1 MMTFRGTSPTPAP
14 GAVRQTMD
22 DKAPVSSETLWN
34 NRDCYRNSIRTLREA
49 ADSEWRTS
57 SLLRSPLNVALFL
70 TNENISPYARIK
82 MSACQRNS
90 CSPKRWSIV
99 GPDVCYAWLLSRYT
113 CDRHEMFTLCR
124 RICRKY
130 LSCQLHKCSHHKWEA
145 GHLSGALNWVAALHF
160 ALMHLQSNGEVLARC
175 GFFLN
180 LTH

>member
-34 NRDCYRNSIRTLREA
+34 NRDCYRTSSRTPREA
-49 ADSEWRTS
+49 ADSESRTS
-57 SLLRSPLNVALFL
+57 SLPCSPLYGALFL
-70 TNENISPYARIK
+70 TDENISLYARIE

-90 CSPKRWSIV
+90 CSPKHWSVV
-99 GPDVCYAWLLSRYT
+99 GPDVFYVWLLTRYT
-113 CDRHEMFTLCR
+113 CDRHEMFMLCR
-124 RICRKY
+124 RICRTH
-130 LSCQLHKCSHHKWEA
+130 LSCRLHKCSHHKWEA
-145 GHLSGALNWVAALHF
+145 GHLSGAVNRVAALHF
-160 ALMHLQSNGEVLARC
+160 ALMHLQINGEVLARC

>member
-34 NRDCYRNSIRTLREA
+34 NRGCYRNSNGTLLEA
-49 ADSEWRTS
+49 ADSQF
-57 SLLRSPLNVALFL
+57 LLCSPLNVALFL
-70 TNENISPYARIK
+70 PNENISLSARIE

-90 CSPKRWSIV
+90 CSPEHWSVV

-113 CDRHEMFTLCR
+113 CDTHEMFMLCR
-124 RICRKY
+124 RICRTY
-130 LSCQLHKCSHHKWEA
+130 LSCRLHKCSHHKWEA
-145 GHLSGALNWVAALHF
+145 GRLSSALNWVAALHF